1 MSDTGFGNI
10 NGAYLAVRICCI
22 LVKGGGAAIM
32 IIGERGD
39 ILFFDSSALR
49 GFYLKGGELSD
60 GKEVLYEAI

>member
-1 MSDTGFGNI
+1 MADTGFGNI
-10 NGAYLAVRICCI
+10 NGAYLAARICCI

-39 ILFFDSSALR
+39 RLFYDSSTLG
-49 GFYLKGGELSD
+49 GFNLKWGQLSD